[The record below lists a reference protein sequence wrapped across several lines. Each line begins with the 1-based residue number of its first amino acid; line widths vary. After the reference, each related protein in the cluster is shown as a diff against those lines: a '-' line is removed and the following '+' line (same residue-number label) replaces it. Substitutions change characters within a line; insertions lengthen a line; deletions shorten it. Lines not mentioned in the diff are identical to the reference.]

1 MLNVTITV
9 ITTLLGSITLDIII
23 INIWSIRHPLWIS
36 VAGELR
42 ARIIFHSNWHHNEV
56 IAEGLRS
63 LQKLKLLRSVFICS
77 NYQLVIYV
85 CWYVHHLHSQESR
98 REFKIQEFIMSV
110 TIIKCQNVFMKS
122 FTLSE
127 SLRFYISDTQ
137 LLNFLKPS
145 QLPSSGGKVLRPKNL
160 FHHCDIFSNVL

>member
-1 MLNVTITV
+1 MRMNHDSVSRGGSQCKYDIYNYKEKTAVISQMLNVTITV

-63 LQKLKLLRSVFICS
+63 LQKLKLLRSVFICG
-77 NYQLVIYV
+77 N
-85 CWYVHHLHSQESR
+85 
-98 REFKIQEFIMSV
+98 
-110 TIIKCQNVFMKS
+110 
-122 FTLSE
+122 
-127 SLRFYISDTQ
+127 D
-137 LLNFLKPS
+137 
-145 QLPSSGGKVLRPKNL
+145 
-160 FHHCDIFSNVL
+160 